1 MRKNLPITDHEVLV
15 PEGTKI
21 TSKTDLK
28 GLITYINAD
37 FLKISGF
44 TKDELIGQPHN
55 LIRHPDM
62 PKEAFLDLWETVKK
76 ENSWV
81 GIVKNRCKNGD
92 FYWVDANV
100 SPIYENGKHIGYMSV
115 RTMATKEQIQKASQL
130 YNKLNSGVSTKQKFD
145 WFSLPFVSKQIL
157 HFFGSFLFMISGLII
172 GSEFSKSFESNILL
186 NFGFGCGFLAVLILG
201 YLFFVSKKSNSE
213 LSRAIDYIQKISTGK
228 LKFDVEQTNH
238 REFSD
243 LFKSI
248 KSAHFEFRGM
258 ISQLIGNAE
267 IVKTQIEDLSEAVIH
282 IHGAFLELSK
292 AMMALADS
300 TIVSRESSED
310 IFRQMED
317 LNHLIQAITVE
328 SDHVKQES
336 NKAYDTSASGKTIS
350 DSAMDQFL
358 KAKEKIIKTSFTI
371 NDLGE
376 KTKAIKKITESI
388 SAISEKTNLLSLN
401 ASIES
406 ARAGD
411 AGRGFAVVAGE
422 VGKLAEQSSRS
433 AKEISSFIADL
444 TSKILQTVD
453 EIQDGLKEVEQG
465 SGDFETVHGQID
477 QILKNVTY
485 TKESAVKISSST
497 EESKGLSGKVLE
509 NMDKIQSQ
517 LTDTS
522 AIVEELSAAAT
533 EQKETIGAIEGSILA
548 LKDVANRLD
557 AVGFRFKF

>member
-1 MRKNLPITDHEVLV
+1 MRKNLPITDREVFV

-28 GLITYINAD
+28 GFITYINAD

-44 TKDELIGQPHN
+44 TKTELIGQPHN

-76 ENSWV
+76 VNSWV

-92 FYWVDANV
+92 IYWVDANV

-115 RTMATKEQIQKASQL
+115 RTMATKEQIQKATQL

-157 HFFGSFLFMISGLII
+157 HFFGSFLFLISGLVI
-172 GSEFSKSFESNILL
+172 GSEFSKTFESNILL
-186 NFGFGCGFLAVLILG
+186 HFGFGCGFLAILVLG

-213 LSRAIDYIQKISTGK
+213 LSRANDYIQRISTGK
-228 LKFDVEQTNH
+228 LKFDVEQTKH
-238 REFSD
+238 REFSN
-243 LFKSI
+243 LFKAI
-248 KSAHFEFRGM
+248 KSTHFEFRGM

-317 LNHLIQAITVE
+317 LNHLIQAITIE

-336 NKAYDTSASGKTIS
+336 NKAYYTSAS
-350 DSAMDQFL
+350 
-358 KAKEKIIKTSFTI
+358 
-371 NDLGE
+371 
-376 KTKAIKKITESI
+376 
-388 SAISEKTNLLSLN
+388 
-401 ASIES
+401 
-406 ARAGD
+406 
-411 AGRGFAVVAGE
+411 
-422 VGKLAEQSSRS
+422 GKLAEQSSRS

-477 QILKNVTY
+477 QILKNVAY